1 MRSLASGGSVLR
13 FGVAA
18 CAVMAWAQLAVAA
31 ESAKT
36 PDDAFKESLKTGKP
50 ILAVLGSET

>member
-1 MRSLASGGSVLR
+1 MRSLASGGLSLR
-13 FGVAA
+13 LGLAVFATLA
-18 CAVMAWAQLAVAA
+18 CAQFAVAV

-36 PDDAFKESLKTGKP
+36 PEDAFKESLKTGKP

>member
-1 MRSLASGGSVLR
+1 MKSLASGGRQMRLGMAM
-13 FGVAA
+13 FATLA
-18 CAVMAWAQLAVAA
+18 CAQYAVAV

-36 PDDAFKESLKTGKP
+36 PADAFKESLKTGKP

>member
-1 MRSLASGGSVLR
+1 MRSLASGGLGLR
-13 FGVAA
+13 VGL
-18 CAVMAWAQLAVAA
+18 AVMAGLAWTQYAAAA

-36 PDDAFKESLKTGKP
+36 PADAFKESLKSGKP